1 MKIKRLFQSLKELT
15 GDHVLNLFVLVLLG
29 GKCMLVFELLNARFS
44 LFLFTGVVFLLLVAV
59 ELAMIRREVFE
70 FASFLK

>member
-15 GDHVLNLFVLVLLG
+15 DDHVLNLFVLVLFG
-29 GKCMLVFELLNARFS
+29 GGYMLVFALLNVCLS

-59 ELAMIRREVFE
+59 ELAMIRQEVLE
-70 FASFLK
+70 FALLLK